1 MQWKKVIAVGLAAG
15 FCGAAAFAATPVRQV
30 VAVSPV
36 SRAVTIRAQFDP
48 FSLRR
53 VMLEKAAAKAKAEA
67 AQAAL
72 IRVSAETV
80 RPPYRPP
87 ERSPYQPPTRGP
99 YVQAVRR

>member
-1 MQWKKVIAVGLAAG
+1 MQFKKVIAVGVAAA
-15 FCGAAAFAATPVRQV
+15 FFGAAAFAAAPVRQV
-30 VAVSPV
+30 VPV
-36 SRAVTIRAQFDP
+36 SRAVQIRAQFDP

-53 VMLEKAAAKAKAEA
+53 EMLAKAAAKAEA

-72 IRVSAETV
+72 IRVSGTTV

-99 YVQAVRR
+99 FVAAVR

>member
-1 MQWKKVIAVGLAAG
+1 MQWKKVIAVGLAAAS
-15 FCGAAAFAATPVRQV
+15 FGAAAFAAAPVRQV
-30 VAVSPV
+30 VSAAPA
-36 SRAVTIRAQFDP
+36 SRAVAIRAQYDP

-53 VMLEKAAAKAKAEA
+53 EMLEKAAAKAKAQA

-72 IRVSAETV
+72 IRVAGTTV

-99 YVQAVRR
+99 YVQAVR

>member
-15 FCGAAAFAATPVRQV
+15 FFGAAAFAAAPVRQV
-30 VAVSPV
+30 VPA
-36 SRAVTIRAQFDP
+36 SRAVAIRAQYDP

-53 VMLEKAAAKAKAEA
+53 EMLEKAAAKAKAQA

-72 IRVSAETV
+72 IRVAGTTV

-99 YVQAVRR
+99 YVQAVR

>member
-15 FCGAAAFAATPVRQV
+15 FFGAAAFAATPVRRV
-30 VAVSPV
+30 VAAVSPA
-36 SRAVTIRAQFDP
+36 SRAVQIRAQYDP

-53 VMLEKAAAKAKAEA
+53 EMLERAAAKAKAEA

-72 IRVSAETV
+72 IRVSGTTV

-99 YVQAVRR
+99 YVQAVR